1 MEPDAAQPTPSPVRG
16 GRAAQGAR
24 AFGRGTAKVG
34 RLSGRAGRAT
44 YRRLMRATQAQGAGE
59 SGLAKVIQMHG
70 VSAAGDA
77 LVLLSLANT
86 VFFSVPVGQARGRV
100 AIYLLVTM
108 APFSLMAPVIGPLL
122 DRFRSGR
129 RYALAGTLLGRAFL
143 AWVMAGAV
151 AGGKEGFALY
161 PAAFGHLV
169 LSKAYQVTRAAATP
183 RVLPKALSLVTA
195 NSRVMLGGVVAVAIG
210 TPIGGVLLKLAGPE
224 WSLRFAFL
232 VFAAGVVLALRLPPI
247 VDSAEGEVGA
257 RLSSDTGPAPRLGP
271 PVRTTSP
278 TDETTRIE
286 LEPTAASPARGRRGR
301 RINVSSWG
309 IGPRVVLGLRAE
321 SALRAFTG
329 FLTLFLAFA
338 LRTDPISTSIPT
350 IGVIGLV
357 AGGAGAG
364 NTIGTAMGALLRR
377 VSPETVLTLML
388 LVAAVAAT
396 IGTIWYGLVTVIAVG
411 VGAGLSSALGKL
423 ALDALVQRE
432 VPDDVRSSAFARSE
446 TVLQLAWVAGGAL
459 GISLP
464 IPGAY
469 GLGIAA
475 VGLTVM
481 LVVTLRGRVTARRTP
496 ARAAAGRR
504 PEPAQASMSSATAR
518 SSEATLWADAL
529 SGCRPRRSEFETPSS
544 SLIVSSRMTVRSS
557 GALRA
562 RAATDG
568 SGSRTFTDRAWVPR
582 LPSTMPYS
590 TRVPPLRLVTPSG
603 SAEACRKTSAPSSLL
618 RKPKPFSAS

>member
-1 MEPDAAQPTPSPVRG
+1 VDREPLEPPPRPG
-16 GRAAQGAR
+16 KGERAATGAR
-24 AFGRGTAKVG
+24 AVGRGTARV
-34 RLSGRAGRAT
+34 AGVSAKASRAT
-44 YRRLMRATQAQGAGE
+44 YRRLLRATQAHGAGE

-100 AIYLLVTM
+100 ALYLLVTM

-129 RYALAGTLLGRAFL
+129 RYALAATLVGRAFL

-195 NSRVMLGGVVAVAIG
+195 NSRVMLGGVVAVAIA
-210 TPIGGVLLKLAGPE
+210 TPIGGLLLKLAGPE
-224 WSLRFAFL
+224 WSLRFAFV
-232 VFAAGVVLALRLPPI
+232 VFAAGMVLALRLPGQ
-247 VDSAEGEVGA
+247 VDSAEGERGA
-257 RLSSDTGPAPRLGP
+257 RLSSDSGPVPRLGP
-271 PVRTTSP
+271 PRRTTSANDDTAP
-278 TDETTRIE
+278 ISGTT
-286 LEPTAASPARGRRGR
+286 TAAGASAATDDKGGRRGR
-301 RINVSSWG
+301 IGSSWG
-309 IGPRVVLGLRAE
+309 IGPRVVLGLRAT
-321 SALRAFTG
+321 SAIRAFTG

-357 AGGAGAG
+357 AGGAGVG
-364 NTIGTAMGALLRR
+364 NTIGTSLGALLRR
-377 VSPETVLTLML
+377 ITPETVLTAML
-388 LVAAVAAT
+388 AVAALAAVC
-396 IGTIWYGLVTVIAVG
+396 GTLWYSLVTVIAVG
-411 VGAGLSSALGKL
+411 VGAGFASALGKL
-423 ALDALVQRE
+423 SLDALVQRE

-446 TVLQLAWVAGGAL
+446 TVLQLAWVCGGAL

-475 VGLTVM
+475 VGLTAM
-481 LVVTLRGRVTARRTP
+481 LVVTLHGRVTARRTP
-496 ARAAAGRR
+496 IRTD
-504 PEPAQASMSSATAR
+504 PA
-518 SSEATLWADAL
+518 
-529 SGCRPRRSEFETPSS
+529 
-544 SLIVSSRMTVRSS
+544 
-557 GALRA
+557 
-562 RAATDG
+562 
-568 SGSRTFTDRAWVPR
+568 
-582 LPSTMPYS
+582 
-590 TRVPPLRLVTPSG
+590 
-603 SAEACRKTSAPSSLL
+603 
-618 RKPKPFSAS
+618 

>member
-1 MEPDAAQPTPSPVRG
+1 MESEPLHPSPPPDKG
-16 GRAAQGAR
+16 ERATPGAR
-24 AFGRGTAKVG
+24 AFGRGPGKVLALTG
-34 RLSGRAGRAT
+34 RGFRAT
-44 YRRLMRATQAQGAGE
+44 FRRAMQATQAQGAGE

-70 VSAAGDA
+70 ASAAGDA

-100 AIYLLVTM
+100 ALYLVVTM
-108 APFSLMAPVIGPLL
+108 LPFSVLAPVIGPLL

-129 RYALAGTLLGRAFL
+129 RYALAFTFVGRAFL

-195 NSRVMLGGVVAVAIG
+195 NSRVMLGGVVAVAVA
-210 TPIGGVLLKLAGPE
+210 TPIGGILLRLAGPE

-232 VFAAGVVLALRLPPI
+232 VFAAGVALALRLPPV
-247 VDSAEGEVGA
+247 VDSADGEVGA

-271 PVRTTSP
+271 PVRTTSA
-278 TDETTRIE
+278 TDDTTAI
-286 LEPTAASPARGRRGR
+286 PTATTQTLPTENAEESETAETGARRGR
-301 RINVSSWG
+301 RIDVSSWG

-338 LRTDPISTSIPT
+338 LRTDPISASIPT

-357 AGGAGAG
+357 AGGAGVG

-377 VSPETVLTLML
+377 VAPETVLTAML
-388 LVAAVAAT
+388 AVAAAAAT
-396 IGTIWYGLVTVIAVG
+396 TGTIWYGLVAVIAVG

-446 TVLQLAWVAGGAL
+446 TVLQLAWVIGG
-459 GISLP
+459 GIGIGLP

-469 GLGIAA
+469 GLGLAA
-475 VGLTVM
+475 VFLTVM
-481 LVVTLRGRVTARRTP
+481 LVITLRARVLARRTD
-496 ARAAAGRR
+496 ARAGS
-504 PEPAQASMSSATAR
+504 QTKSA
-518 SSEATLWADAL
+518 
-529 SGCRPRRSEFETPSS
+529 
-544 SLIVSSRMTVRSS
+544 
-557 GALRA
+557 
-562 RAATDG
+562 
-568 SGSRTFTDRAWVPR
+568 
-582 LPSTMPYS
+582 
-590 TRVPPLRLVTPSG
+590 
-603 SAEACRKTSAPSSLL
+603 
-618 RKPKPFSAS
+618 

>member
-1 MEPDAAQPTPSPVRG
+1 MRRRSLLQAGWAGGTGALRDAAARGVRARERARGREAGPERGTGPLGAPTTGERAVR
-16 GRAAQGAR
+16 GAR
-24 AFGRGTAKVG
+24 AFGRGTAKVAG
-34 RLSGRAGRAT
+34 LSARASRAS
-44 YRRLMRATQAQGAGE
+44 YRRLIRASQAHGAGE
-59 SGLAKVIQMHG
+59 SGLGKVIQMHG

-100 AIYLLVTM
+100 ALYLLVTM

-129 RYALAGTLLGRAFL
+129 RYALAGTLVGRAFL

-183 RVLPKALSLVTA
+183 RVLPKELSLVTA
-195 NSRVMLGGVVAVAIG
+195 NSRVMLGGVVAVTIG
-210 TPIGGVLLKLAGPE
+210 TPIGALLLKLAGPE
-224 WSLRFAFL
+224 WSLRFAFV
-232 VFAAGVVLALRLPPI
+232 VFAAGVVLALRLPSK
-247 VDSAEGEVGA
+247 VDSAAGEVGA

-271 PVRTTSP
+271 PVRTTSA
-278 TDETTRIE
+278 TDET
-286 LEPTAASPARGRRGR
+286 AAIPSARDGGSATGRQGRRGR
-301 RINVSSWG
+301 RIDVSSWG
-309 IGPRVVLGLRAE
+309 IGPRVVLGLRAT

-338 LRTDPISTSIPT
+338 LRTHPISTSIPT

-357 AGGAGAG
+357 AGGAGVG

-377 VSPETVLTLML
+377 ITPETVLTAML
-388 LVAAVAAT
+388 AVAAVAAT
-396 IGTIWYGLVTVIAVG
+396 CGTLWYGLVPVIAVG
-411 VGAGLSSALGKL
+411 VGAGFSSALGKL

-446 TVLQLAWVAGGAL
+446 TVLQLAWVVGGAL

-464 IPGAY
+464 IPGSY

-481 LVVTLRGRVTARRTP
+481 LLVTLRSRVAARRTP
-496 ARAAAGRR
+496 ARSH
-504 PEPAQASMSSATAR
+504 P
-518 SSEATLWADAL
+518 D
-529 SGCRPRRSEFETPSS
+529 
-544 SLIVSSRMTVRSS
+544 
-557 GALRA
+557 
-562 RAATDG
+562 
-568 SGSRTFTDRAWVPR
+568 
-582 LPSTMPYS
+582 
-590 TRVPPLRLVTPSG
+590 
-603 SAEACRKTSAPSSLL
+603 
-618 RKPKPFSAS
+618 

>member
-1 MEPDAAQPTPSPVRG
+1 MRSFVGRARQDVRVEPDTAQPTPSPGKG

-24 AFGRGTAKVG
+24 AFGRGTAKVAG
-34 RLSGRAGRAT
+34 VSGRAGRAT

-100 AIYLLVTM
+100 ALYLLITM

-129 RYALAGTLLGRAFL
+129 RYALAVTLLGRAFL

-195 NSRVMLGGVVAVAIG
+195 NSRVMLGGVVAVAIA
-210 TPIGGVLLKLAGPE
+210 TPIGGLLLKAAGPE

-232 VFAAGVVLALRLPPI
+232 IFLAGVVLALRLPPI

-257 RLSSDTGPAPRLGP
+257 RLSSDSGPAPRLGP

-278 TDETTRIE
+278 TDETTQIP
-286 LEPTAASPARGRRGR
+286 LEPPRSPTRGRRGR
-301 RINVSSWG
+301 RIDVSSWG

-338 LRTDPISTSIPT
+338 LRTDPISDSIPT

-357 AGGAGAG
+357 AGGAAAG
-364 NTIGTAMGALLRR
+364 NTVGTAMGALLRR
-377 VSPETVLTLML
+377 VAPETVLTLML
-388 LVAAVAAT
+388 VVAAVAAT
-396 IGTIWYGLVTVIAVG
+396 IGTIWYGLVTVIVVG

-446 TVLQLAWVAGGAL
+446 TVLQLAWVGGGAL

-475 VGLTVM
+475 VGLTAM
-481 LVVTLRGRVTARRTP
+481 LLVTLRARVTARRTP
-496 ARAAAGRR
+496 ARAAAGR
-504 PEPAQASMSSATAR
+504 AS
-518 SSEATLWADAL
+518 
-529 SGCRPRRSEFETPSS
+529 
-544 SLIVSSRMTVRSS
+544 
-557 GALRA
+557 
-562 RAATDG
+562 
-568 SGSRTFTDRAWVPR
+568 
-582 LPSTMPYS
+582 
-590 TRVPPLRLVTPSG
+590 
-603 SAEACRKTSAPSSLL
+603 
-618 RKPKPFSAS
+618 

>member
-1 MEPDAAQPTPSPVRG
+1 VQPDPDETTQPVAPPTRGESAAR
-16 GRAAQGAR
+16 GAR
-24 AFGRGTAKVG
+24 AVGRGSRGVARVTA
-34 RLSGRAGRAT
+34 RASRAT
-44 YRRLMRATQAQGAGE
+44 YRRLMLATQAHGAGE

-100 AIYLLVTM
+100 ALYLVVTM

-129 RYALAGTLLGRAFL
+129 RYALAATLLGRAFL

-183 RVLPKALSLVTA
+183 RVLPKELSLVTA
-195 NSRVMLGGVVAVAIG
+195 NSRVMLGGVVSVAIA
-210 TPIGGVLLKLAGPE
+210 TPIGGALLKLWGPE
-224 WSLRFAFL
+224 WSLRFAFV
-232 VFAAGVVLALRLPPI
+232 VFAAGVVLALRLPQK
-247 VDSAEGEVGA
+247 VDSAEGERGA
-257 RLSSDTGPAPRLGP
+257 RLSSDTGPVPDPGDTRPLPADTKPL
-271 PVRTTSP
+271 P
-278 TDETTRIE
+278 TDGATAGTTRK
-286 LEPTAASPARGRRGR
+286 RRP

-338 LRTDPISTSIPT
+338 LRTDPISKSIPA

-357 AGGAGAG
+357 AGGAAAG
-364 NTIGTAMGALLRR
+364 NTVGTALGALLRR
-377 VSPETVLTLML
+377 ISPETVLTVML
-388 LVAAVAAT
+388 AVAAVAAT
-396 IGTIWYGLVTVIAVG
+396 AGTLWYGLVPVIAVG

-446 TVLQLAWVAGGAL
+446 TVLQLAWVVGGAL

-464 IPGAY
+464 IPGSY
-469 GLGIAA
+469 GLGLAA
-475 VGLTVM
+475 VGLAVM
-481 LVVTLRGRVTARRTP
+481 LVVTLRARVTARRTP
-496 ARAAAGRR
+496 ARAA
-504 PEPAQASMSSATAR
+504 PA
-518 SSEATLWADAL
+518 
-529 SGCRPRRSEFETPSS
+529 
-544 SLIVSSRMTVRSS
+544 
-557 GALRA
+557 
-562 RAATDG
+562 
-568 SGSRTFTDRAWVPR
+568 
-582 LPSTMPYS
+582 
-590 TRVPPLRLVTPSG
+590 
-603 SAEACRKTSAPSSLL
+603 
-618 RKPKPFSAS
+618 

>member
-1 MEPDAAQPTPSPVRG
+1 MDREPLEPFDRPDRPGRG
-16 GRAAQGAR
+16 ERAASGAR
-24 AFGRGTAKVG
+24 AFGRGTARVAG
-34 RLSGRAGRAT
+34 VSARASRAT
-44 YRRLMRATQAQGAGE
+44 YRRMLLATQAHGAGE

-100 AIYLLVTM
+100 ALYLLVTM

-129 RYALAGTLLGRAFL
+129 RYALAATLIGRAFL

-183 RVLPKALSLVTA
+183 RVLPSALSLVTA
-195 NSRVMLGGVVAVAIG
+195 NSRVMLGGVVSVAIA
-210 TPIGGVLLKLAGPE
+210 TPIGGLLLKLAGPE
-224 WSLRFAFL
+224 WSLRFAFV
-232 VFAAGVVLALRLPPI
+232 VFAAGVVLALRLPAQ
-247 VDSAEGEVGA
+247 VDSAEGERGA
-257 RLSSDTGPAPRLGP
+257 RLSSDTGPVQRLGP
-271 PVRTTSP
+271 PLRTTSA
-278 TDETTRIE
+278 TDDTTA
-286 LEPTAASPARGRRGR
+286 LPSARGGVGATRVLPEERSAGESVGGSSDAAGRGR
-301 RINVSSWG
+301 GPGRGRGRGRGRVGSWG
-309 IGPRVVLGLRAE
+309 IGPRVVLGLRAT

-357 AGGAGAG
+357 AGGAAAG

-377 VSPETVLTLML
+377 ISPETVLTAM
-388 LVAAVAAT
+388 VAVATVGAT
-396 IGTIWYGLVTVIAVG
+396 VGTLWYGLVPVIGTG
-411 VGAGLSSALGKL
+411 VCAGFASALGKL

-446 TVLQLAWVAGGAL
+446 TVLQLAWVFGGAL

-464 IPGAY
+464 IPGDY

-475 VGLTVM
+475 AALAVM
-481 LVVTLRGRVTARRTP
+481 LVLTLRARVLARRTP
-496 ARAAAGRR
+496 MR
-504 PEPAQASMSSATAR
+504 PAT
-518 SSEATLWADAL
+518 E
-529 SGCRPRRSEFETPSS
+529 
-544 SLIVSSRMTVRSS
+544 
-557 GALRA
+557 
-562 RAATDG
+562 
-568 SGSRTFTDRAWVPR
+568 
-582 LPSTMPYS
+582 
-590 TRVPPLRLVTPSG
+590 
-603 SAEACRKTSAPSSLL
+603 
-618 RKPKPFSAS
+618 

>member
-1 MEPDAAQPTPSPVRG
+1 VEPESTLPPAPPSKG
-16 GRAAQGAR
+16 ERAATGAR
-24 AFGRGTAKVG
+24 AFGRGTAKVAQ
-34 RLSGRAGRAT
+34 LSGRASRAT
-44 YRRLMRATQAQGAGE
+44 FRRAIRATQAHGAGE

-70 VSAAGDA
+70 ISAAGDA

-100 AIYLLVTM
+100 ALYLLVTM

-129 RYALAGTLLGRAFL
+129 RYALAATFLGRAFL

-210 TPIGGVLLKLAGPE
+210 TPIGGLLLKLAGPE
-224 WSLRFAFL
+224 WSLRFAFV
-232 VFAAGVVLALRLPPI
+232 VFAAGVVLALRLPAV

-278 TDETTRIE
+278 TDDTTAI
-286 LEPTAASPARGRRGR
+286 PTMSDRSEGSGRRRGR
-301 RINVSSWG
+301 RIDVSSWG

-321 SALRAFTG
+321 ASLRAFTG

-338 LRTDPISTSIPT
+338 LRTDPISRSIST

-357 AGGAGAG
+357 AGGAATG
-364 NTIGTAMGALLRR
+364 NTVGTAMGALLRR
-377 VSPETVLTLML
+377 IAPETVLTAM
-388 LVAAVAAT
+388 VAVAA
-396 IGTIWYGLVTVIAVG
+396 IGASVGTVWYGLIPVVLTG
-411 VGAGLSSALGKL
+411 FCAGLASALGKL

-432 VPDDVRSSAFARSE
+432 VPDAVRSSAFARSE
-446 TVLQLAWVAGGAL
+446 TVLQLAWVVGGAL
-459 GISLP
+459 GIS
-464 IPGAY
+464 ISVVISGAY

-475 VGLTVM
+475 VGLIVM
-481 LVVTLRGRVTARRTP
+481 LFVTLRARVTARRTEG
-496 ARAAAGRR
+496 RANAAPRTRR
-504 PEPAQASMSSATAR
+504 A
-518 SSEATLWADAL
+518 
-529 SGCRPRRSEFETPSS
+529 
-544 SLIVSSRMTVRSS
+544 
-557 GALRA
+557 
-562 RAATDG
+562 
-568 SGSRTFTDRAWVPR
+568 
-582 LPSTMPYS
+582 
-590 TRVPPLRLVTPSG
+590 
-603 SAEACRKTSAPSSLL
+603 
-618 RKPKPFSAS
+618 